1 MTILLYSVIYL
12 MKAAALQFH
21 GVDVD
26 EAIDDGIDGQSCW
39 AVNLELLCNVAAV
52 GDDGVDR
59 DA

>member
-1 MTILLYSVIYL
+1 ME
-12 MKAAALQFH
+12 AAALQFH

-26 EAIDDGIDGQSCW
+26 KAIDDGIDGQSCW

-59 DA
+59 DT